1 MKKSIPDELWNSI
14 VIAFI
19 GEIYS
24 NIRAIAIGYDNDSI
38 TFRYYLDREPIDF
51 DYESLEIVATN
62 FDACSPASIP
72 IKNIDIECIY
82 LKEDKMMNSDA
93 LIQVRFLTS
102 EEGGGE
108 TKIFLGIN
116 MDVL

>member
-1 MKKSIPDELWNSI
+1 MKKTIPDELWNSI

-82 LKEDKMMNSDA
+82 LKEESRKDIDPLSSLFYARREYDLGQYA
-93 LIQVRFLTS
+93 LKR
-102 EEGGGE
+102 
-108 TKIFLGIN
+108 
-116 MDVL
+116 